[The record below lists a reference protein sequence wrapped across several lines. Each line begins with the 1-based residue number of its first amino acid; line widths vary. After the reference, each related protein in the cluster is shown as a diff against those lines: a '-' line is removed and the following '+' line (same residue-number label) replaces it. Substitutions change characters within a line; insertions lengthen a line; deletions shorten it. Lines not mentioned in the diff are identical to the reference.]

1 MSVPTQRFCR
11 FLDLRGSACIST
23 ESIMGKKRVAV
34 EGETS
39 SARTTDKKIRASAFV
54 PVCDG
59 CKIPQ
64 PGSAVSV
71 SETIAP
77 VVGTFTTEA
86 VSAIGVQ
93 PEHETLPANVSN
105 VAKITSP
112 AKVSKPHRIH
122 HSTFDGLYRCAAC
135 STECSF
141 DQLVLVAGR
150 PTHHGKSR
158 CKTCAFPLCES
169 CGHQRNEKKEKPL
182 TMVEIG
188 MYKKKYNGKWYLS
201 TRPSYQRKDNRPS
214 YRTNNSPRRSDRET
228 CFLTHN
234 VLSNIVLLSLNT
246 V

>member
-1 MSVPTQRFCR
+1 
-11 FLDLRGSACIST
+11 
-23 ESIMGKKRVAV
+23 MGKKRVAV

-39 SARTTDKKIRASAFV
+39 SARTTNKKIRVSAFV

-59 CKIPQ
+59 TLQ

-86 VSAIGVQ
+86 MSAIGVQ
-93 PEHETLPANVSN
+93 PERDTLPANVSN

-112 AKVSKPHRIH
+112 AKVSQPHRRQR
-122 HSTFDGLYRCAAC
+122 STLYRCEAC
-135 STECSF
+135 STECSS
-141 DQLVLVAGR
+141 DQLVLVAGH

-182 TMVEIG
+182 TLVEIG

-214 YRTNNSPRRSDRET
+214 YRTNNSP
-228 CFLTHN
+228 
-234 VLSNIVLLSLNT
+234 
-246 V
+246 